1 MFKKENYKA
10 LEKKL
15 EFNPNIYRQILKKI
29 GFIDSFKGEWSVIEK
44 QENRYLKEL
53 KKIATIESIG
63 SSTRIEGAILTDD
76 EIKQLLKDVKIT
88 KFETR
93 DQQEVV
99 GYYEALSIILDNYD
113 KIPIAENYIK
123 QLHKILLGKSEK
135 DARHRGDYKTSSNA
149 VVAKYPDGTEKTI
162 FKTTEPFLVNKEMSE
177 LIEWT
182 NNNFN
187 KDDFHPLIVV
197 ALFVYEFLSIHPFQ
211 DGNGRL
217 SRLLTTILLMKA
229 GYQFVQYV
237 SFERIVEQRKKEYYE
252 ALMDGQKNRYGE
264 AEKIDLWLLFF
275 LDSLETL
282 IKKLQIKY
290 ENYSN
295 IGGYLNKRQ
304 KDIVDF
310 ITNNQPVKLQ
320 DILEKLPDYSKNT
333 IKNDLIYLKNEN
345 AIEQVGKYKGA
356 TYILKK

>member
-1 MFKKENYKA
+1 M

-15 EFNPNIYRQILKKI
+15 EFNPNTYQQILKKI
-29 GFIDSFKGEWSVIEK
+29 GFIDSFKGEWNIIEK

-76 EIKQLLKDVKIT
+76 EVKQLLKDIKIT

-93 DQQEVV
+93 DQQEVI

-113 KIPIAENYIK
+113 KIPITENYIK
-123 QLHKILLGKSEK
+123 QLHKILLDKSEK
-135 DARHRGDYKTSSNA
+135 DTRHRGDYKTGSNA
-149 VVAKYPDGTEKTI
+149 VVAKYPDDTEKII
-162 FKTTEPFLVNKEMSE
+162 FNTTEPFLVNKEMSE

-187 KDDFHPLIVV
+187 KDDFHPLIVI

-217 SRLLTTILLMKA
+217 SRLLTTILLMKE
-229 GYQFVQYV
+229 GYQFVQYI
-237 SFERIVEQRKKEYYE
+237 SFEHIIEERKKEYYE
-252 ALMDGQKNRYGE
+252 ALMDGQKNRYSE
-264 AEKIDLWLLFF
+264 SEKIDLWMLFF
-275 LDSLETL
+275 LESLEIL
-282 IKKLQIKY
+282 IKKLQVKY
-290 ENYSN
+290 EGYSN
-295 IGGYLNKRQ
+295 VGGYLNKRQ

-310 ITNNQPVKLQ
+310 IKNNQPAKLQ
-320 DILEKLPDYSKNT
+320 DILEKLPDFPKNT

-345 AIEQVGKYKGA
+345 VIEQVGKYKGA
-356 TYILKK
+356 TYIVKK